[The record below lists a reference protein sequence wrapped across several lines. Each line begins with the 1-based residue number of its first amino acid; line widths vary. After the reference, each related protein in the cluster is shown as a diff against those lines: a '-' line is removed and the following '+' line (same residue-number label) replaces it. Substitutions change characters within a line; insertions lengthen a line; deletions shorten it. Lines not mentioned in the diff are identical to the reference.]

1 MSAFNLTQLI
11 PNVGPEYAHVATFG
25 IASAVLLVTG
35 LRARAALGTGESS
48 VVPSSR
54 FSVRGLIE
62 LITEYIDGL
71 CTSVIGEHGRKFT
84 PFFAALFTFILFNNL
99 IGLLPGMTPAT
110 ENLNTTF
117 AMGVFIFITYNFLGF
132 KEAGLG
138 YLKHFWGPFFGLGGL
153 LVVLELISHLVRPMS
168 LGLRLGFVLLGDH
181 TVMGVAYSILP
192 IGLPLPFYLLGLIV
206 CFIQAL
212 VFTLLSMVYVGMATA
227 QHH

>member
-1 MSAFNLTQLI
+1 MSAFNFTQLI
-11 PNVGPEYAHVATFG
+11 PNVGTEYAHVATFG
-25 IASAVLLVTG
+25 IASAVLAVLG
-35 LRARAALGTGESS
+35 LRARAALGSGDYS
-48 VVPSSR
+48 VVPANR

-71 CTSVIGEHGRKFT
+71 CMSVIGEHGRKYT
-84 PFFAALFTFILFNNL
+84 PFFSALFTFILFNNL

-117 AMGVFIFITYNFLGF
+117 AMGVVMFLTYNFLGF
-132 KEAGLG
+132 KEAGLS

-192 IGLPLPFYLLGLIV
+192 VGLPLPFYLLGLIV

-227 QHH
+227 HHH